1 MRNLK
6 SILTTYIILIIYRLC
21 QILSVLPASST
32 DCERGFSTLAHIKTN
47 NQSNLE
53 GDHLESSIR
62 ISLTDIDEIQMESHS
77 QELIQRWRNHKQR
90 RSV

>member
-6 SILTTYIILIIYRLC
+6 SISTTYIILIYRPR
-21 QILSVLPASST
+21 QILSVLPASTT

-47 NQSNLE
+47 DRTNLE